1 MTKTKTFVLIMAILV
16 AGCAH
21 HPSSERANRAKAEAN
36 EIYPIV
42 GISFIEIESLLR
54 DIKEH
59 IPPNAAI
66 LSISVAKRSNVVQ
79 VVTGII
85 EGSRSGSGVTFVFEK
100 TAGRWKLVTKSAWI
114 S

>member
-1 MTKTKTFVLIMAILV
+1 MTKTCVLIMAILLV

-21 HPSSERANRAKAEAN
+21 HPPSERANRPKVESN
-36 EIYPIV
+36 ETYPIV
-42 GISFIEIESLLR
+42 GISFVEIDSLLR

-66 LSISVAKRSNVVQ
+66 LSISVAKRSSVVQ

-100 TAGRWKLVTKSAWI
+100 TGGRWKLVTKSAWI